1 MSIVLKINIIKQ
13 HKQNWYF
20 KKKKRPHF
28 VEMAESRNQ
37 NVMGWGENEK
47 WGSWDGACRIC
58 FGPFGVPKK
67 LEYGVEGEEK
77 GKLMRGMW
85 IHELWR
91 IFFSSRMKLDHVHIL
106 IEKNIHRWVMEDA

>member
-1 MSIVLKINIIKQ
+1 MIFQ
-13 HKQNWYF
+13 
-20 KKKKRPHF
+20 KKKRPHF

-47 WGSWDGACRIC
+47 WGSWDAACRIC

-77 GKLMRGMW
+77 GNWWEECESMNYEG
-85 IHELWR
+85 
-91 IFFSSRMKLDHVHIL
+91 FFFQVGWNL
-106 IEKNIHRWVMEDA
+106 IMFTY